1 LSLYLDT
8 SVLVALFIQEA
19 ATPIARAGVAGQ
31 VVMVSNFAAAEFS
44 AAISR
49 RNRVGELSEGQV
61 HQLFAD
67 FDLWTA
73 RGAHW
78 IDAEPSDIALAI
90 ALVRRL
96 ELGLRAPDALHLAI
110 CQRAGQALFTFD
122 LKMASAAPTLGIKVH
137 P

>member
-1 LSLYLDT
+1 MSLYLDT
-8 SVLVALFIQEA
+8 SVLVTLFIEEA

-49 RNRVGELSEGQV
+49 RSRVGELSEAQV
-61 HQLFAD
+61 RQLFAD

-73 RGAHW
+73 RGAHR
-78 IDAEPSDIALAI
+78 IDAEPSDIAHAT

-96 ELGLRAPDALHLAI
+96 DLGLRAPDALHLAI

-122 LKMASAAPTLGIKVH
+122 LKMASAALTLGIKVH